1 MSDTPDDSA
10 PLPPAADLLGRE
22 VLQIDLTER
31 LARVAY
37 LARDDFANRHGTVQ
51 GGFLAAMLDSAC
63 GIVVMADLPAGMT
76 AVTRRLDTSFI
87 RPARTG
93 RLIVEARIIRREG
106 RAAEVD
112 AQLMDEAGVVL
123 AKARAELRTMER
135 RDS

>member
-1 MSDTPDDSA
+1 MSDA
-10 PLPPAADLLGRE
+10 PPPLTPAASLLGRE
-22 VLQIDLTER
+22 VLEIDLKER

-37 LARDDFANRHGTVQ
+37 LARDEFANRHGTVQ

-63 GIVVMADLPAGMT
+63 GIAVTADLPEGMT

-87 RPARTG
+87 RPARIG
-93 RLIVEARIIRREG
+93 RLIVEARVIRREG
-106 RAAEVD
+106 RAAEVE

-123 AKARAELRTMER
+123 AKARAELRTMEQ